1 MSAAQVMAQAVEA
14 LSKYKEKPA
23 TPANR
28 ESSNALFGKLI
39 AVELDSIGDERIVDN
54 LKFEFQ
60 KLLFKVI
67 LPLNESILPYTLV
80 FIKFHL
86 NHRYILINDNLQYDL
101 DLISSKHWDV
111 T

>member
-1 MSAAQVMAQAVEA
+1 MAQAVEA

-60 KLLFKVI
+60 KLLFKAKQAKRRSQLGV
-67 LPLNESILPYTLV
+67 SQG
-80 FIKFHL
+80 H
-86 NHRYILINDNLQYDL
+86 HH
-101 DLISSKHWDV
+101 S
-111 T
+111 